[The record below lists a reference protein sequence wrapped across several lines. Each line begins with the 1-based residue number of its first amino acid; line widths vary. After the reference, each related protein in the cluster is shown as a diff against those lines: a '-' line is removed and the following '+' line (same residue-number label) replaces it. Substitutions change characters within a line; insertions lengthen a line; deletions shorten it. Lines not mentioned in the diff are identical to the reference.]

1 MKPGETIIVKGIKT
15 DPQSGETKVVREF
28 RGRFIKKVQIN
39 DQEGWKVEL
48 QNGRSIQF
56 LESDISPDGTVMI
69 SWELCRE
76 R

>member
-15 DPQSGETKVVREF
+15 EPQSGEIMVVREF

>member
-15 DPQSGETKVVREF
+15 EAQSGEIKVIREF

-39 DQEGWKVEL
+39 DQGGWKVEL